1 MRGARHRGLNASGHA
16 RPRNHFALKVV
27 AATAV
32 LVVAV
37 IAVSGAV
44 RHTAAPATGHAAQ
57 TPGHDPPGHDPK
69 PARSAAAGCEGRRA
83 VHVTLTTADLTHALQ
98 PMPDLQLLCN
108 SSLNDPSVIAVSDGV
123 RYQQVRG
130 FGAAM
135 TDSSAWLLMTQ
146 LPASQ
151 RDRVFDSL
159 FGPAGI
165 GLNYIRVPMGAS
177 DFSANRQPYTYDDVP
192 GGEADPT
199 LANFSIAH
207 DLAYIIPALR
217 KARALNPSLRLIAN
231 PWTPPAWMKAN
242 GRLDNADHSGQ
253 VLPSA
258 YPALAQYFVKF
269 LQAYADE
276 GVDIDAITPQNEPN
290 VPAHYPGAELDPI
303 GEGDFIYTYLAP
315 ALRGAGL
322 TTEIYGN
329 DLSWDKVPYATLLAT
344 SQAADDLRGISWHC
358 YRGEPGV
365 MGSFHAQFPGLEQ
378 IVSECSPEILGFSTI
393 ELLISSLRDY
403 ATTVLV
409 WNVALDPDGGPVQP
423 PDRGCPG
430 CRGIVL
436 VSEADGSVH
445 NNMKYYELGQVSKFV
460 QPGAVRIAST
470 SNVTYYDQ
478 MHPSRFRSTAGV
490 DDVAFVNPDGSK
502 VLVANNTSDYDQ
514 GFEVKWHGRAFH
526 YTLPT
531 GSTVTFT
538 WT

>member
-1 MRGARHRGLNASGHA
+1 
-16 RPRNHFALKVV
+16 
-27 AATAV
+27 
-32 LVVAV
+32 
-37 IAVSGAV
+37 
-44 RHTAAPATGHAAQ
+44 
-57 TPGHDPPGHDPK
+57 
-69 PARSAAAGCEGRRA
+69 
-83 VHVTLTTADLTHALQ
+83 VHVTLTTGDLTHALQ
-98 PMPDLQLLCN
+98 SMPDLQLSCT
-108 SSLNDPSVIAVSDGV
+108 SSLNDPSAIAVSDGV
-123 RYQQVRG
+123 RYQQVQG

-146 LPASQ
+146 LSASQ

-192 GGEADPT
+192 AGETDPT

-217 KARALNPSLRLIAN
+217 KARTLNPSLRLIAN
-231 PWTPPAWMKAN
+231 PWTPPAWMKTN
-242 GRLDNADHSGQ
+242 GRLDNDDHSGQ

-269 LQAYADE
+269 LQAYADD

-290 VPAHYPGAELDPI
+290 VPAHYPGAELDPD

-322 TTEIYGN
+322 NTEIYGN

-344 SQAADDLRGISWHC
+344 SQAADDLKGISWHC
-358 YRGEPGV
+358 YRGAPDV
-365 MGSFHAQFPGLEQ
+365 MGTFHAQFPGLEQ

-436 VSEADGSVH
+436 VSEADGSVQ

-478 MHPSRFRSTAGV
+478 MHPSRFRSTPGV

-514 GFEVKWHGRAFH
+514 RFEVTWHGGAFH